1 MNERET
7 ERRIRQTI
15 DRGLSGMEADP
26 WLFQR
31 VQRRKEEEPMES
43 HMSMRHRPAGG
54 TLLFRTL
61 GILLVVIIGLGGMLT
76 IRNPIGLSG
85 LFRPVDRVSTQAS
98 EQPMPAGQEDSLP
111 AGAVSQTEHSAGS
124 LDRIDLTVD
133 PDLLWNEDYGILAEG
148 PEIDKSS
155 LPFQNAT
162 YRKLNQ
168 VNQAVEG
175 EMTYTWADSW
185 KDPWHSRILLWTE
198 GDGYTL
204 DMPQKSLGITIEKG
218 CLFFEDRKNAENIFL
233 TLRNA
238 GMDGNYTR
246 LADGV
251 QSRLIEKYSGLKIL
265 TLAWRPVSVYLNGEY
280 WGHYNLR
287 ENLHDSF
294 MIGQYEKVHVDSSDE
309 AYIVEGLPVS
319 GTYDNLIYQ
328 KLMDQLKNSDPAN
341 RTEDREYLEQKVDVD
356 SYLNWL
362 ALKIYFGDSNAAGS
376 FAAYRLPTG
385 KWKCAAVGF
394 DWGLFRA
401 DYNAFESFLK
411 PEGLGAVNAD
421 NTIFLK
427 ILEIDEYRELFLKK
441 LGGLCQRLTAEV
453 MQAELDQCA
462 AMIAPEMPA
471 HFERWAPSC
480 EPAIS
485 PDAPTDPQE
494 ALAYWEGRI
503 ERMRNGTMQN
513 RPGYVYLQTQVFFG
527 LSDQEM
533 DAYFQTGESG
543 VTRQEN
549 QTYIIQN
556 GGFGVNWQGEQ
567 TDPTGTVFSTP
578 EPAAEG
584 TQPEQEPAWAE
595 KMEEKSRELFDSAS
609 ANETFV
615 ITYEDEETTATEI
628 IGMHQEFYEAEAFF
642 AELNAASDL
651 PKPQHIPDGDAFLSG
666 EIQYDCRADG
676 EYELDSQETTAN
688 GITVRRNH
696 AEEGTRFIS
705 SYSVWYA
712 PEDRSSMDESFMNR
726 IFMISAEMAP
736 KAEKDSLAYAFPGTT
751 DVSATEVTGMD
762 AALMAD
768 HGTSRSLF
776 MRKIMADP
784 VAYKRIDGSAGYS
797 DQVYEEYHIQINSE
811 ILTEDEMKRI
821 FSDE

>member
-61 GILLVVIIGLGGMLT
+61 GILLAVIIGLGGMLA

-98 EQPMPAGQEDSLP
+98 EQPMAAGQGEDSLP

-175 EMTYTWADSW
+175 EMTYTWADSR

-204 DMPQKSLGITIEKG
+204 DMPQKSLGIMIEKG
-218 CLFFEDRKNAENIFL
+218 CLFFEDRKNAENCFL

-294 MIGQYEKVHVDSSDE
+294 MIGQYEKEHVYLYSSDE
-309 AYIVEGLPVS
+309 AQIVEGLPVS
-319 GTYDNLIYQ
+319 GRYDNLIYQ

-341 RTEDREYLEQKVDVD
+341 RPEDREYLEQHVDVD

-441 LGGLCQRLTAEV
+441 LGGLYQRLTAEV
-453 MQAELDQCA
+453 MQAELDRRSARTHRRIHRRRCA
-462 AMIAPEMPA
+462 IGKAELSGCGT
-471 HFERWAPSC
+471 ERCRTGPGMCIFRPRCSSGSPIRKWKRTSRLANPGL
-480 EPAIS
+480 PGRRIKRIS
-485 PDAPTDPQE
+485 FRTADSGLT
-494 ALAYWEGRI
+494 GRENKRI
-503 ERMRNGTMQN
+503 
-513 RPGYVYLQTQVFFG
+513 RPGP
-527 LSDQEM
+527 S
-533 DAYFQTGESG
+533 FQ
-543 VTRQEN
+543 R
-549 QTYIIQN
+549 
-556 GGFGVNWQGEQ
+556 
-567 TDPTGTVFSTP
+567 P
-578 EPAAEG
+578 
-584 TQPEQEPAWAE
+584 
-595 KMEEKSRELFDSAS
+595 SRLLKARSQSRNRHGRRKWRRRAG
-609 ANETFV
+609 NCL
-615 ITYEDEETTATEI
+615 TA
-628 IGMHQEFYEAEAFF
+628 
-642 AELNAASDL
+642 
-651 PKPQHIPDGDAFLSG
+651 P
-666 EIQYDCRADG
+666 
-676 EYELDSQETTAN
+676 
-688 GITVRRNH
+688 VR
-696 AEEGTRFIS
+696 
-705 SYSVWYA
+705 
-712 PEDRSSMDESFMNR
+712 
-726 IFMISAEMAP
+726 
-736 KAEKDSLAYAFPGTT
+736 
-751 DVSATEVTGMD
+751 
-762 AALMAD
+762 
-768 HGTSRSLF
+768 
-776 MRKIMADP
+776 
-784 VAYKRIDGSAGYS
+784 
-797 DQVYEEYHIQINSE
+797 
-811 ILTEDEMKRI
+811 MKR
-821 FSDE
+821 S

>member
-61 GILLVVIIGLGGMLT
+61 GILLAVLIGLGGILA
-76 IRNPIGLSG
+76 IRNPIGLSE
-85 LFRPVDRVSTQAS
+85 LFRPVDRVSSQAS
-98 EQPMPAGQEDSLP
+98 EQPMPAGQGEDSLP
-111 AGAVSQTEHSAGS
+111 AGAVSQTENSAGT
-124 LDRIDLTVD
+124 LDRIDLTAD

-175 EMTYTWADSW
+175 EMTYTWADSR
-185 KDPWHSRILLWTE
+185 KDVWHSRILLWTE

-204 DMPQKSLGITIEKG
+204 DMPQKSLGIMIEKG
-218 CLFFEDRKNAENIFL
+218 CLFFGDRKNAENCFL

-287 ENLHDSF
+287 ENLQDSY

-319 GTYDNLIYQ
+319 GRYDNLIYQ

-341 RTEDREYLEQKVDVD
+341 RPEDREYLEQQVDVD

-401 DYNAFESFLK
+401 DYNAFESLLK
-411 PEGLGAVNAD
+411 PEGMGAVNAD
-421 NTIFLK
+421 NTIFRK
-427 ILEIDEYRELFLKK
+427 ILEIDEYRELLLKK
-441 LGGLCQRLTAEV
+441 LGGLYQRLTAEV
-453 MQAELDQCA
+453 MQAELDECA

-471 HFERWAPSC
+471 HFERWAAYSEPSINP
-480 EPAIS
+480 EAPA
-485 PDAPTDPQE
+485 DPQE
-494 ALAYWEGRI
+494 ALRYWESRI
-503 ERMRNGTMQN
+503 ERMRNGTMQK
-513 RPGYVYLQTQVFFG
+513 RPWYVYLQTQAFFG

-533 DAYFQTGESG
+533 EAYFQP
-543 VTRQEN
+543 
-549 QTYIIQN
+549 

-584 TQPEQEPAWAE
+584 TQPEQDPAWAE
-595 KMEEKSRELFDSAS
+595 KMEEKSRELFDSLD
-609 ANETFV
+609 ANEMAV
-615 ITYEDEETTATEI
+615 ITYEDEETAATEI

-642 AELNAASDL
+642 AELDTAPDL
-651 PKPQHIPDGDAFLSG
+651 PKPKQIPDGYAFLSG
-666 EIQYDCRADG
+666 EIRYECSGEG
-676 EYELDSQETTAN
+676 EYELDSQETTAD

-696 AEEGTRFIS
+696 AEEETRFIS
-705 SYSVWYA
+705 AYSVWYA

-736 KAEKDSLAYAFPGTT
+736 KTEEDSMAYAFPGTT